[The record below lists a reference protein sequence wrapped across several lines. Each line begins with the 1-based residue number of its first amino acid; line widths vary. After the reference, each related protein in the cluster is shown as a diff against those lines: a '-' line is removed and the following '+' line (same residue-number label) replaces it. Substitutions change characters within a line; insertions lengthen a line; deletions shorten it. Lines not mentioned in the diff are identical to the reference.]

1 MSDGEIELQEPN
13 KTDNTIR
20 PLIISDRATVNQY
33 CASFRHL
40 LFGFEA
46 QDVRAAI
53 VVPPKSEIEPL
64 LLPGARIIE
73 HPILRFPLFYTHNKK
88 SLFERIEEV
97 APDVIHC
104 FGTAKALLAKSVAE
118 YLDIPAVITINSTRI
133 SRLGRML
140 IDRCFEKIIVPSAKV
155 GSELEKY
162 FPKEK
167 ITQVNLGTFTDEVCS
182 CFSVPARLP
191 SMITLCKFDKF
202 ENFEPMLNAIRH
214 LAVDGYDFVVI
225 FMGQGYAEKQI
236 RDFVKQTGLTQTV
249 IVSPPVRP
257 LRAVFRGCDIFIHS
271 NYSGSF
277 DPVIIEAAG
286 AGLAVAADKNNVEEL
301 LHENTTAVFFDRA
314 DELSIYSVLQKMLDD
329 KQQTCQLAMNLQE
342 QLRKHNSVSTMV
354 GKLMK
359 IYSSVKRPLLIANL
373 L

>member
-1 MSDGEIELQEPN
+1 MSDGEMEFQEQN
-13 KTDNTIR
+13 ETENTIR

-64 LLPGARIIE
+64 LFPGARIIE
-73 HPILRFPLFYTHNKK
+73 HPILRFPLFYAHNKK

-97 APDVIHC
+97 RPGVIHC

-118 YLDIPAVITINSTRI
+118 YLDVPAVITLNSTKI
-133 SRLGRML
+133 SRLSRML
-140 IDRCFEKIIVPSAKV
+140 IDRCFEKIIVPSAKI
-155 GSELEKY
+155 SLELEKF

-182 CFSVPARLP
+182 CFSAPARLP
-191 SMITLCKFDKF
+191 SMITLCRFNKFKTV
-202 ENFEPMLNAIRH
+202 EPMLNAIRH

-225 FMGQGYAEKQI
+225 FMGQGRAEKQI
-236 RDFVKQTGLTQTV
+236 REFINQTGLSQTV
-249 IVSPPVRP
+249 ILSPPVRP
-257 LRAVFRGCDIFIHS
+257 LRAVFRGCDILIHT

-301 LHENTTAVFFDRA
+301 LHENSTAIFFDRT
-314 DELSIYSVLQKMLDD
+314 DELSIYSALQKMLDD

-342 QLRKHNSVSTMV
+342 QLRKDNSVSTMV

-359 IYSSVKRPLLIANL
+359 IYASVQRPLLVPNL